1 MSENAFVR
9 IASRLSSLC
18 EADRDWLLGQLTPDD
33 GRRLIEALRAHRQ
46 GASSRSAPERDVAA
60 ESPAVGE
67 GSEPWSR
74 LARAGAMEMREVLA
88 DQPDWAIAMLA
99 AQPWPWSQ
107 ALLSDFAPERIRALR
122 ALAAELEGVK
132 PRVREA
138 ILCEI
143 AAKLERAAPKPS
155 ATEAFDAAL
164 ERAVAELPMIPR
176 RRAVRA

>member
-1 MSENAFVR
+1 MSENAFAR
-9 IASRLSSLC
+9 IASRLRDLC
-18 EADRDWLLGQLTPDD
+18 KADRDWLLEQLTPHD
-33 GRRLIEALRAHRQ
+33 GRRLVEALRAHRQ
-46 GASSRSAPERDVAA
+46 DASARKTPRGNVAPEAQAPDERNTA
-60 ESPAVGE
+60 
-67 GSEPWSR
+67 WSR

-88 DQPDWAIAMLA
+88 DEPDWAIAMLV

-132 PRVREA
+132 PRVTEA
-138 ILCEI
+138 ILFEI
-143 AAKLERAAPKPS
+143 TAKLERAVPKPS

>member
-9 IASRLSSLC
+9 IASRLRGLC

-33 GRRLIEALRAHRQ
+33 GRRLVEALRAHRQ
-46 GASSRSAPERDVAA
+46 EASAPKTSKSNVA
-60 ESPAVGE
+60 PE
-67 GSEPWSR
+67 GQASNEGNTPWTR

-88 DQPDWAIAMLA
+88 DAPDWAIAMLV
-99 AQPWPWSQ
+99 AQPWPWSH

-138 ILCEI
+138 ILSEI
-143 AAKLERAAPKPS
+143 TAKLERAAPKPS

-164 ERAVAELPMIPR
+164 ERAVEELPMIPR
-176 RRAVRA
+176 KRAVRA

>member
-1 MSENAFVR
+1 MSDNAFAR
-9 IASRLSSLC
+9 IASRLRGLC

-33 GRRLIEALRAHRQ
+33 GRRLVEALRAHRQ
-46 GASSRSAPERDVAA
+46 EASARKTPKRNVAPEGQA
-60 ESPAVGE
+60 PNE
-67 GSEPWSR
+67 GDTPWSR

-88 DQPDWAIAMLA
+88 DEPDWAIAMLV

-138 ILCEI
+138 ILSEI
-143 AAKLERAAPKPS
+143 TAKLERAVRKPS
-155 ATEAFDAAL
+155 ATETFDAAL
-164 ERAVAELPMIPR
+164 ERAVEEVPMIPR

>member
-9 IASRLSSLC
+9 IASRLSNLC
-18 EADRDWLLGQLTPDD
+18 AADRDWLLGQLTPDD
-33 GRRLIEALRAHRQ
+33 GRRLVEALRAHRQ
-46 GASSRSAPERDVAA
+46 GASARNEPKREVAPESQAPNERN
-60 ESPAVGE
+60 
-67 GSEPWSR
+67 EPWSR
-74 LARAGAMEMREVLA
+74 IARAGAMEMRQVLA

-138 ILCEI
+138 ILSEI
-143 AAKLERAAPKPS
+143 AAKLEQAAPKPS

-164 ERAVAELPMIPR
+164 ERAVEELPMIPR